1 MYPIHDNTNLY
12 YIITEVFRIT
22 RFVDFYNSLS
32 NTGNDVMYILQLI
45 FFAGWKFVLE
55 YPR

>member
-55 YPR
+55 